1 MKDQIDNLEKAG
13 ITDAVTINGLQNP
26 IERANALE
34 SVEDGSASLLYIA
47 PESLR
52 SRTIEHLLLGRN
64 VVRFVVD
71 EAHCFSSWGQDFRVD
86 YLYIGDFIKSI
97 QDQKN
102 IEDGIPVSCFTATA
116 KPKVIEDIRG
126 YFKDKLSLEMEVYV
140 SKARR
145 TNLQFKV
152 VETEKEE
159 EKYNTLRE
167 LIEKK
172 KCPTIIYV
180 SRTHTAEKLA
190 DRLTV
195 DGYPARP
202 YHGQMDKDEKSMNQ
216 DAFIKGDIQIMV
228 ATTAFGMGVDKKDVG
243 MVIHYEISSSLENYV
258 QESGR
263 AGRGETIS
271 ADCFILFNDEDLN
284 KHFMLLNRDKMSI
297 KEIQQIWKAV
307 KSITRLRSEVSQS
320 ALEIARKAGWDDSVK
335 DIETRVKTA
344 IAALEDTGYLKR
356 GQNVPRIYATGILVK
371 NAQEAVERINA
382 SDKFDA
388 TQKQNAV
395 RIMRSLISS
404 RSIKKAS
411 NEMAETRVDYISDR
425 LAIEKYDV
433 VEIINLLRAEKIL
446 ADTKDLSVSIDK
458 SENQNHALKI
468 VETYSKI
475 EKYLLNILGD
485 EEKVFNIKELNE
497 QAEGQGYKNVTPD
510 KILTI
515 LNFWA
520 ISKWIKK
527 QTRDY
532 AKNHIAIHVLQRKG
546 SLEERTTLRYELA
559 KFIVGYLYDK
569 NSQNNMLGS
578 GNKEAV
584 IVDFSVTEIKEEF
597 ERRPTLFKS
606 KITLNQVEN
615 ALFYLSKIGALSI
628 EGGFLV
634 LYNGLSIERLELN
647 NQRRYKA
654 EDYQKLDQYY
664 KNRIEQIHIVGE
676 YARIMINN
684 YQGALQFAD
693 DYFRLNYSSFLKK
706 YFKSE
711 RQDEIGR
718 NITPAKFNQ
727 LFGTLST
734 TQLNIIKDDSKY
746 VVVAAGPG
754 SGKTRILV
762 HKLAS
767 LLLMEDVKKEQLL
780 MLTFSHAAATEF
792 KKRLLD
798 LIGNPANFIEIKT
811 FHSYCFD
818 LLGRVGTIEK
828 SAKILQETVKRI
840 KSGEVEPK
848 RITKT
853 VLVIDEAQDMSPNEF
868 ALIQAL
874 MEQNE
879 EMRLIAVGDDDQNI
893 FGFRGSDSQYLKKLI
908 LEYKATRY
916 ELVEN
921 FRSKSNIVDFSNQ
934 FVERIKNRLKN
945 NPIIPVSHENGRIK
959 LVSYTGCDLITPTV
973 NDVLSA
979 ELMGTTGVLTRTNEE
994 ALQITGLLSKKGV
1007 PAKLV
1012 QSIDRFNL
1020 YDLLEVRY
1028 FLDQFNLAGDVY
1040 IINDD
1045 MWVDAKRK
1053 LKERFGGS
1061 SNLEICN
1068 NLVQDFEATNPKSK
1082 YKSDLEVF
1090 IRESELEDFYGDNG
1104 ETVMVSTIHKA
1115 KGREFDNVF
1124 LMLNKIDVVT
1134 DDKLRQLYV
1143 AMTRAKTNLTIHY
1156 NGNYLEAIKTEGL
1169 IKMFD
1174 NSTYLPPNQ
1183 LAMQLTHRDMWLD
1196 FFASRQPLISQLN
1209 SGDELTLDG
1218 EFCRNLKGQPVLGFS
1233 KPCSNQIEGLRQK
1246 NYVPTSANIR
1256 FIVYWKKKDSSE
1268 DEIKIILPELNFER
1282 IHGAVSQTQETVGG
1296 EQNHGKNLL
1305 IRC

>member
-1 MKDQIDNLEKAG
+1 METITFIDTEIEPNSGRVLDIGGIKSDGSSFHSCFVSEFIKFLHGSQYVCGHNIFSHDLKYIQDSIDAADLTRVNFIDTLFVSPLLFPTKPYHALLKDDKLQTEEINNPLNDSIKTRDLFFAEVTAFQQLDDTLKKIFYSLLRDQKEFSAFFHFLEYQDNNLNIENVIRDKFLYQICGHADIANLISESPIELAYSLSLINTQDRYSITPSWVLKNYPKVQRIMFLLRGNPCLHGCVYCNEALDVKKGLKQFFGYDSYRTFDGEPLQEEAANAAITNKSLLAVFPTGGGKSIAFQVPALMSGNTSRGLTVVISPLQSLMKDQVDNLEKAG
-13 ITDAVTINGLQNP
+13 ITDAVTVNGLQNP

-34 SVEDGSASLLYIA
+34 RVEDGYASLLYIA

-97 QDQKN
+97 QEQKN
-102 IEDGIPVSCFTATA
+102 IEGGIPISCFTATA

-140 SKARR
+140 SNAPR
-145 TNLQFKV
+145 TNLHHQV
-152 VETEKEE
+152 IETEKEE

-190 DRLTV
+190 DQLTV

-202 YHGQMDKDEKSMNQ
+202 YHGQMDKNEKSTNQ

-263 AGRGETIS
+263 AGRDETIS
-271 ADCFILFNDEDLN
+271 ADCYILFNDEDLN
-284 KHFMLLNRDKMSI
+284 KHFMLLNRDKMNI

-307 KSITRLRSEVSQS
+307 KVITRLRSEVSQS
-320 ALEIARKAGWDDSVK
+320 ALEIARKAGWDDSLM
-335 DIETRVKTA
+335 DIETKVKTA
-344 IAALEDTGYLKR
+344 IAALEDAGYLKR

-371 NAQEAVERINA
+371 NAQEAIEKINA

-404 RSIKKAS
+404 RSIKKAG
-411 NEMAETRVDYISDR
+411 NEAAETRVDYISDR

-458 SENQNHALKI
+458 SENQNCALKI
-468 VETYSKI
+468 VETYSKL
-475 EKYLLNILGD
+475 EKYLLKVLGD

-497 QAEGQGYKNVTPD
+497 QGEAQGCKNVTPD

-532 AKNHIAIHVLQRKG
+532 AKNHIAIHVLQRKD

-569 NSQNNMLGS
+569 NSQNNMLDS

-597 ERRPTLFKS
+597 ERRPILFKS
-606 KITLNQVEN
+606 KITLNQVED

-634 LYNGLSIERLELN
+634 IYNGLSIERLEFN
-647 NQRRYKA
+647 NKKSYKT

-676 YARIMINN
+676 YARMMINN
-684 YQGALQFAD
+684 YESALQFAD
-693 DYFRLNYSSFLKK
+693 DYFRLNYSSFLNK
-706 YFKSE
+706 YFKSA

-734 TQLNIIKDDSKY
+734 TQLNIIKDNSKY

-780 MLTFSHAAATEF
+780 MLTFSRAAATEF

-798 LIGNPANFIEIKT
+798 LIGSPANFIEIKT

-818 LLGRVGTIEK
+818 LLGKVGTIEK
-828 SAKILQETVKRI
+828 SAEILSETVNRI

-853 VLVIDEAQDMSPNEF
+853 VLVIDEAQDMSSNEF
-868 ALIQAL
+868 ALIQTL
-874 MEQNE
+874 VEQNE

-893 FGFRGSDSQYLKKLI
+893 FEFRNSNSVYMEKLI

-934 FVERIKNRLKN
+934 FAERIKHRLKN
-945 NPIIPVSHENGRIK
+945 NPIIPVSPKNGRIK
-959 LVSYTGCDLITPTV
+959 LVHYNGCDLITPTV
-973 NDVLSA
+973 NDVVSA
-979 ELMGTTGVLTRTNEE
+979 
-994 ALQITGLLSKKGV
+994 
-1007 PAKLV
+1007 
-1012 QSIDRFNL
+1012 
-1020 YDLLEVRY
+1020 
-1028 FLDQFNLAGDVY
+1028 
-1040 IINDD
+1040 
-1045 MWVDAKRK
+1045 
-1053 LKERFGGS
+1053 GGS
-1061 SNLEICN
+1061 NL
-1068 NLVQDFEATNPKSK
+1068 S
-1082 YKSDLEVF
+1082 S
-1090 IRESELEDFYGDNG
+1090 
-1104 ETVMVSTIHKA
+1104 
-1115 KGREFDNVF
+1115 
-1124 LMLNKIDVVT
+1124 
-1134 DDKLRQLYV
+1134 
-1143 AMTRAKTNLTIHY
+1143 
-1156 NGNYLEAIKTEGL
+1156 IK
-1169 IKMFD
+1169 
-1174 NSTYLPPNQ
+1174 
-1183 LAMQLTHRDMWLD
+1183 
-1196 FFASRQPLISQLN
+1196 
-1209 SGDELTLDG
+1209 
-1218 EFCRNLKGQPVLGFS
+1218 
-1233 KPCSNQIEGLRQK
+1233 
-1246 NYVPTSANIR
+1246 
-1256 FIVYWKKKDSSE
+1256 
-1268 DEIKIILPELNFER
+1268 
-1282 IHGAVSQTQETVGG
+1282 
-1296 EQNHGKNLL
+1296 
-1305 IRC
+1305 

>member
-1 MKDQIDNLEKAG
+1 
-13 ITDAVTINGLQNP
+13 
-26 IERANALE
+26 
-34 SVEDGSASLLYIA
+34 
-47 PESLR
+47 
-52 SRTIEHLLLGRN
+52 
-64 VVRFVVD
+64 
-71 EAHCFSSWGQDFRVD
+71 
-86 YLYIGDFIKSI
+86 
-97 QDQKN
+97 
-102 IEDGIPVSCFTATA
+102 
-116 KPKVIEDIRG
+116 
-126 YFKDKLSLEMEVYV
+126 
-140 SKARR
+140 
-145 TNLQFKV
+145 
-152 VETEKEE
+152 
-159 EKYNTLRE
+159 
-167 LIEKK
+167 
-172 KCPTIIYV
+172 
-180 SRTHTAEKLA
+180 
-190 DRLTV
+190 
-195 DGYPARP
+195 
-202 YHGQMDKDEKSMNQ
+202 
-216 DAFIKGDIQIMV
+216 
-228 ATTAFGMGVDKKDVG
+228 
-243 MVIHYEISSSLENYV
+243 
-258 QESGR
+258 
-263 AGRGETIS
+263 
-271 ADCFILFNDEDLN
+271 
-284 KHFMLLNRDKMSI
+284 
-297 KEIQQIWKAV
+297 
-307 KSITRLRSEVSQS
+307 
-320 ALEIARKAGWDDSVK
+320 
-335 DIETRVKTA
+335 
-344 IAALEDTGYLKR
+344 
-356 GQNVPRIYATGILVK
+356 
-371 NAQEAVERINA
+371 
-382 SDKFDA
+382 
-388 TQKQNAV
+388 
-395 RIMRSLISS
+395 
-404 RSIKKAS
+404 
-411 NEMAETRVDYISDR
+411 
-425 LAIEKYDV
+425 
-433 VEIINLLRAEKIL
+433 
-446 ADTKDLSVSIDK
+446 
-458 SENQNHALKI
+458 
-468 VETYSKI
+468 
-475 EKYLLNILGD
+475 
-485 EEKVFNIKELNE
+485 
-497 QAEGQGYKNVTPD
+497 
-510 KILTI
+510 
-515 LNFWA
+515 
-520 ISKWIKK
+520 
-527 QTRDY
+527 
-532 AKNHIAIHVLQRKG
+532 
-546 SLEERTTLRYELA
+546 
-559 KFIVGYLYDK
+559 
-569 NSQNNMLGS
+569 
-578 GNKEAV
+578 
-584 IVDFSVTEIKEEF
+584 
-597 ERRPTLFKS
+597 
-606 KITLNQVEN
+606 
-615 ALFYLSKIGALSI
+615 
-628 EGGFLV
+628 
-634 LYNGLSIERLELN
+634 LSIERLELN